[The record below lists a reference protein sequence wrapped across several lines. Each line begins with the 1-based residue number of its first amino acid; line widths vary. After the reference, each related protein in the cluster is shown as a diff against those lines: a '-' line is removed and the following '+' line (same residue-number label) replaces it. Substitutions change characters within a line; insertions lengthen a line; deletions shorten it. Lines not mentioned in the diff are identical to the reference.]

1 MASIPITAFIPI
13 VFIGVVVIVI
23 AVLTLNASRR
33 KETAPPSRYSFKT
46 PTRQPYVP
54 GGFSQQMELDM
65 RLPYRR
71 FKQIYPHSSLTYDEY
86 KRLQMQKAFRRSL
99 SSQDNKRMVR

>member
-1 MASIPITAFIPI
+1 LASVPITAFIPI
-13 VFIGVVVIVI
+13 VFIGVIVIVI

-33 KETAPPSRYSFKT
+33 KETALPSKYSFKT
-46 PTRQPYVP
+46 PTRQPYIS

-71 FKQIYPHSSLTYDEY
+71 FKQIYPHSNITYDEY

-99 SSQDNKRMVR
+99 SSQENSRMVR